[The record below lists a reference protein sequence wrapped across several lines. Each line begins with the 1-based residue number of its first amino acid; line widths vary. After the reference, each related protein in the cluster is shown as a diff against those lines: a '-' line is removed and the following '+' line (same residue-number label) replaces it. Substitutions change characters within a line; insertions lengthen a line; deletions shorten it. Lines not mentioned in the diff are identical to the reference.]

1 MKKSDVLKQQRAAI
15 EAKLNPLLEVADMN
29 DEQTRS
35 FDEFTS
41 QIEALDIEITR
52 EEKREAM
59 VAHLGGAGAGKNL
72 SDKEGKEIGSYS
84 FARAIRILADNKT
97 PDGLEGE
104 MHQEGCREFAAIGKD
119 VKGFTVPMI
128 VLNHQRASTGQNITT
143 PADGG
148 NLLREDP
155 FVFIEALKNALVLV
169 QMGATFLPGLVGTLP
184 LLKGGSFA
192 ASWIAE
198 GSAVSFTKEAFSK
211 ATMTP
216 KNLMVA
222 GAISKQ
228 TLVQTNNI
236 ADKLIRDELINAISQ
251 GLQNAAINGAGAPAP
266 TGILGTSGIGAV
278 IGGDNGLAPTWGHIV
293 DLEGKILAANA
304 PQGSIA
310 YLTNSKVVSKL
321 KQTLQAAGVPG
332 FIMSG
337 GYTNGAKV
345 FTTNAVPSTLTKGTS
360 VSVCSAIIAGIWSE
374 LFIGL
379 WGGLDLTVDPY
390 TRADYNEIKLVL
402 NQFADV
408 ACRNAESFAAMK
420 DALTA

>member
-1 MKKSDVLKQQRAAI
+1 MKKSDVLKQQRTAL
-15 EAKLNPLLEVADMN
+15 EAEIKPLLEVADLS
-29 DEQTRS
+29 DDQKRS
-35 FDEFTS
+35 FDEITGK
-41 QIEALDIEITR
+41 IGVLDADITR
-52 EEKREAM
+52 EENRERMLVASAGGGGVDITNKEKR
-59 VAHLGGAGAGKNL
+59 
-72 SDKEGKEIGSYS
+72 EIGSYS
-84 FARAIRILADNKT
+84 FARAVRLLANKEKV
-97 PDGLEGE
+97 DGLEGE
-104 MHQEGCREFAAIGKD
+104 MHQEGCREFAEIGKD
-119 VKGFTVPMI
+119 VKGFTVPMV
-128 VLNHQRASTGQNITT
+128 VLNQRASTGQNITT
-143 PADGG
+143 AADGG

-184 LLKGGSFA
+184 LLKGGSFT

-198 GSAVSFTKEAFSK
+198 GSSVTFTKEAFSK

-266 TGILGTSGIGAV
+266 TGILGTSGIGSV
-278 IGGDNGLAPTWGHIV
+278 VGGDNGLAPTWGHIV

-304 PQGSIA
+304 PQGTIA

-360 VSVCSAIIAGIWSE
+360 DSVCSAIIAGVWSE

-408 ACRNAESFAAMK
+408 ACRNAQSFSAMK